1 MKGDQ
6 TIICDEVKTIAHQI
20 INQILPRIITSN
32 RRFTISIAGESGS
45 GKTVLARAVNLEL
58 VGHNIASVV
67 LCQDDYFVL
76 PPQSND
82 QRRRENPA
90 WLGPQ
95 AEVRLDVMD
104 QNLLDAITGKSEIEK
119 PLVDYYA
126 NSIESET
133 VSLEAIKVVIAEGT
147 YVSLLRNVD
156 VRVFIEKSW
165 QETLKNRL
173 SRSRGKEVGD
183 PFIENILSKEHVIIA
198 PHRDLA
204 DLLVTRD
211 DSVVEF
217 GRKNTHETK
226 E

>member
-1 MKGDQ
+1 MKGYHI
-6 TIICDEVKTIAHQI
+6 IICEEVKAIAHQI
-20 INQILPRIITSN
+20 INQILPRISTAN
-32 RRFTISIAGESGS
+32 RRFIISIAGESGC
-45 GKTVLARAVNLEL
+45 GKTVLARAVSLEL
-58 VGHNIASVV
+58 TDRNVASVV
-67 LCQDDYFVL
+67 LCQDDYFIL
-76 PPQSND
+76 PPLSND
-82 QRRRENPA
+82 QKRREDPA

-104 QNLLDAITGKSEIEK
+104 QNLQDAIAGKSEIEK

-133 VSLEAIKVVIAEGT
+133 VSLRGIKVVIAEGT
-147 YVSLLRNVD
+147 YVSLLQNVD

-183 PFIENILSKEHVIIA
+183 PFIENILSREHVIIA
-198 PHRDLA
+198 AHRDLA
-204 DLLVTRD
+204 DFLVASD
-211 DSVVEF
+211 DSVIEV
-217 GRKNTHETK
+217 GRRSSYETK

>member
-6 TIICDEVKTIAHQI
+6 IIVCDEVKAIAHQI
-20 INQILPRIITSN
+20 IHQILPRILNSD
-32 RRFTISIAGESGS
+32 RRFIISIAGESGS

-58 VGHNIASVV
+58 ADRNVASVI

-82 QRRRENPA
+82 QKRRKDPA

-104 QNLLDAITGKSEIEK
+104 ENLQDALAGKNEIEK

-126 NSIESET
+126 NTIESET
-133 VSLEAIKVVIAEGT
+133 VSLEGIKVIIAEGT
-147 YVSLLRNVD
+147 YVSLLQNVD
-156 VRVFIEKSW
+156 VHVFIEKNW

-183 PFIENILSKEHVIIA
+183 PFIENILSREHVIIA
-198 PHRDLA
+198 AHRELA
-204 DLLVTRD
+204 DFLVASD
-211 DSVVEF
+211 DSVIEF
-217 GRKNTHETK
+217 GRRSSHETK

>member
-20 INQILPRIITSN
+20 INQILPRIIDSD

-45 GKTVLARAVNLEL
+45 GKTVLARAVSLEL
-58 VGHNIASVV
+58 TDRNVASVV
-67 LCQDDYFVL
+67 LCQDDYFNL
-76 PPQSND
+76 PPLSND
-82 QRRRENPA
+82 QKRRENPA

-95 AEVRLDVMD
+95 AEVRLDIMD
-104 QNLLDAITGKSEIEK
+104 ENLQDALAGKNEIEK

-133 VSLEAIKVVIAEGT
+133 VSLRGIKVVIAEGT
-147 YVSLLRNVD
+147 YVSLLQNVD

-183 PFIENILSKEHVIIA
+183 PFIENILSREHVIIA
-198 PHRDLA
+198 AHRDLA
-204 DLLVTRD
+204 DFLVASD
-211 DSVVEF
+211 DSVIEV
-217 GRKNTHETK
+217 GRRSSYETK